1 MVLQKMPPGRINPG
15 GGKKQKYFR
24 TSPRVR
30 GSLLIPLLIVLA
42 LATGGGLTF
51 GLTRPRP
58 VWYVDEFF
66 VQEWGRFLRGA
77 SPPFRR
83 FETIPSG
90 EFPSNRYGFIISPRL
105 AAGFIETED
114 PGGGPRIFP
123 WLSRTLEYKGA
134 LAVAANPWL
143 VFRKHQVSG
152 LPRNRVDSIA
162 GGEGMIILPGGEPDA
177 VKAWLSQLLQETPG
191 EFPRD
196 PGTWKEAEE
205 TLFAGRR
212 FQNGAMGYHWLDVWP
227 LLLRE
232 EKAWV
237 YAPINKVRELSSYRM
252 GLLEAGRFPEKSEWS
267 QFGIQAD
274 VLWAMPF
281 GAEKQRKKLAA
292 AEGWLKDPLNQTTIA
307 NAINWVPAHPEGVP
321 YNPVTWEAQVA
332 WIMSSFVWQG
342 PE

>member
-1 MVLQKMPPGRINPG
+1 
-15 GGKKQKYFR
+15 
-24 TSPRVR
+24 
-30 GSLLIPLLIVLA
+30 LILGLIVLA
-42 LATGGGLTF
+42 LTMAGGLVF

-58 VWYVDEFF
+58 VWYVEEAFT
-66 VQEWGRFLRGA
+66 QEWGRFLRDT
-77 SPPFRR
+77 SPPFRH
-83 FETIPSG
+83 FEAIPSG
-90 EFPSNRYGFIISPRL
+90 EFPRNRYGFIISPRL
-105 AAGFIETED
+105 EAGFIETED
-114 PGGGPRIFP
+114 PGAGPRIFP

-143 VFRKHQVSG
+143 VFRKHQVPG

-177 VKAWLSQLLQETPG
+177 VEAWLGQLLQESPG
-191 EFPRD
+191 EFPRE
-196 PGTWKEAEE
+196 PAIWKEAGE
-205 TLFAGRR
+205 TLFVGRR

-232 EKAWV
+232 ENAWV

-252 GLLEAGRFPEKSEWS
+252 GLLEAGRFPEKPEWS
-267 QFGIQAD
+267 QFGVQAD

-281 GAEKQRKKLAA
+281 GTEKQQKKLAA
-292 AEGWLKDPLNQTTIA
+292 AAGWLKNPLNQTMIA

-332 WIMSSFVWQG
+332 WIMSSFVWQKVPG
-342 PE
+342 TNS